1 MQALIKI
8 FFAKLKII
16 FKISKLV
23 NYLFNIFGNFKSI
36 L

>member
-1 MQALIKI
+1 MQAVFKI

-16 FKISKLV
+16 FEISKLV
-23 NYLFNIFGNFKSI
+23 NYLFNIFGNLETI